1 MSQLTTISGY
11 VPTRSADELED
22 DRYEFLTLDQAEPN
36 PGNPEEDGSLFI
48 SDADGTR
55 SFTTSPT
62 LTGLNFQA
70 NTLSDLSFRPSQYY
84 LVLSG
89 DPTDGIVDSVGWS
102 TLVEVDTL
110 QTVTERGNVTD
121 ENITIADLV
130 SQKITAD
137 SANFSGAV
145 TITEFLTVG
154 NNTGVG
160 GNLIVSGD
168 TNITLD
174 LIVTGITTLS
184 DSAVVQNKFF
194 LENIGEKTDENKILY
209 RRQSD
214 GLILQGDLDAENID
228 KVNIGETDSNVT
240 HYPLFSYANNATP
253 GFDSVYADFSA
264 YTYQPF
270 TNTLSVQNFD
280 VNNIVATGIT
290 DLDSTFIAGDV
301 RIQTAAGRLLDS
313 AGRSFVVYD
322 SAGALLWGNN
332 GIPAGDATTG
342 EIQPIPIN
350 LTDLLD
356 VDAPNPNANDV
367 IAYNAITQKW
377 EPVPNAGG
385 GGGIS
390 LTDLDAL
397 TLPPAGTGDLSY
409 DNTTGIFSYTPPVL
423 PSSLLDLGILD
434 GLNQQILSTDGN
446 GNFTFIDNVGDSAT
460 GNVRVSQ
467 TVPTAPLGVNSTTNI
482 EFNQIGKSFILYNI
496 TVDSASW
503 IRIYSDTS
511 SRTADAGRSQGQ
523 EPIEG
528 SGVIAEFIASSPTTF
543 KVTPGVNGYADT
555 ENEIPVAITN
565 LAAYETAFNVSMDV
579 LKLENNNP
587 LIPTYTISGPATID
601 EDG

>member
-11 VPTRSADELED
+11 VPTRPADELEE
-22 DRYEFLTLDQAEPN
+22 DRYDFLTLDQAEPN

-55 SFTTSPT
+55 SFTTAPT

-70 NTLSDLSFRPSQYY
+70 NTLSDLSFRSSQYY

-102 TLVEVDTL
+102 TLVEIDTL
-110 QTVTERGNVTD
+110 QSVTDRGNVTD
-121 ENITIADLV
+121 QNITVADLI
-130 SQKITAD
+130 SQKLTAD
-137 SANFSGAV
+137 SANFSGPV
-145 TITEFLTVG
+145 TISESLSVSTDAG
-154 NNTGVG
+154 IG
-160 GNLIVSGD
+160 GNLIVSGNTD
-168 TNITLD
+168 ISLNLS
-174 LIVTGITTLS
+174 VTGITTLS
-184 DSAVVQNKFF
+184 DSAVIQNKFF
-194 LENIGEKTDENKILY
+194 LETIDEKVDENKILY

-228 KVNIGETDSNVT
+228 KVNIGETDSNAT
-240 HYPLFSYANNATP
+240 HYPLFSYANNATV

-270 TNTLSVQNFD
+270 TNTLSVQNLD
-280 VNNIVATGIT
+280 VSNIDATGIT
-290 DLDSTFIAGDV
+290 NLDSTFISGDV
-301 RIQTAAGRLLDS
+301 RIQTSVGRLLDS

-322 SAGALLWGNN
+322 SEGALLWGNN

-342 EIQPIPIN
+342 EVQPVPIN

-356 VDAPNPNANDV
+356 VDAQNPNANDV

-377 EPVPNAGG
+377 EPVPNSGG

-390 LTDLDAL
+390 LTDLSAL
-397 TLPPAGTGDLSY
+397 TLTPAGTGDLSY
-409 DNTTGIFSYTPPVL
+409 DNGTGVFSYTPPVL

-446 GNFTFIDNVGDSAT
+446 GNFTFIDNVSGSAT
-460 GNVRVSQ
+460 GNVRVTQS
-467 TVPTAPLGVNSTTNI
+467 VPTLTLGVNSTTNI
-482 EFNQIGKSFILYNI
+482 EFNQIGKSFILHSV

-503 IRIYSDTS
+503 VRIYSDTS
-511 SRTADAGRSQGQ
+511 SRAADVGRTQGQ

-565 LAAYETAFNVSMDV
+565 LAAYETPFNISMDV

-587 LIPTYTISGPATID
+587 LIPTYSISGPATID